1 MKQRLIL
8 IKFLPAHSILS
19 TKKSWMITALVDPNK
34 RQYEV
39 LSMHEALYNTVNNCY
54 YDNKNDFAV
63 MFSKVI
69 TNARSQSTVLIS
81 VASWNSC

>member
-1 MKQRLIL
+1 MKQGLIL
-8 IKFLPAHSILS
+8 IKFLPVNSILS

-39 LSMHEALYNTVNNCY
+39 LSMHEALYNT
-54 YDNKNDFAV
+54 NKNDFAV

-69 TNARSQSTVLIS
+69 TNARSQSTVIIS